1 MNAVLSLCILG
12 GSSVAVTETTAVHL
26 KMNFR
31 TLMTSVIAVASIVSA
46 VAVPVTLRVGQKENN
61 AAEEIA
67 VLLENDENKSSFTAY
82 SRIESYSVFSEI
94 TLPSVSR
101 RPVLYFGSIIGNI
114 PTSPEPTVGAEAL
127 TTSFHVTGTT
137 SHNNGSTAKTTHS
150 EQQRTT
156 VPTTTSPQI
165 VSEISV
171 LRLINSTHPLPSNF
185 VPQTV
190 KMGGEE
196 VGKVIYPYLKAMLDD
211 ALGEGVNMYIRSGYR
226 SYAAQEAV
234 LNGYINLYL
243 NKGYSYEQA
252 RLLALKW
259 ASLPGCSEHQSGL
272 AVDINVTGNTDSS
285 TAYEWLAENAYKYGF
300 ILRYPEGKENITGID
315 YEPWH
320 YRFVG
325 VGEAKKI
332 KNSGLCLEEYLGY

>member
-1 MNAVLSLCILG
+1 MNAVLPLCILG

-101 RPVLYFGSIIGNI
+101 RPVLYFGSIIGDI
-114 PTSPEPTVGAEAL
+114 QTSPEPTVGAEAL
-127 TTSFHVTGTT
+127 TTSFQVTRTM
-137 SHNNGSTAKTTHS
+137 HS
-150 EQQRTT
+150 EQQTT
-156 VPTTTSPQI
+156 TAPITTSPQI

-171 LRLINSTHPLPSNF
+171 LRLINSTHPLLSNF

-272 AVDINVTGNTDSS
+272 AVDINATGNTDSS

-332 KNSGLCLEEYLGY
+332 KNSGLRLEEYLGD

>member
-101 RPVLYFGSIIGNI
+101 RPVLYFGSIIGDI
-114 PTSPEPTVGAEAL
+114 PTSPEPTVGTDAP
-127 TTSFHVTGTT
+127 TTSFQVTGTM
-137 SHNNGSTAKTTHS
+137 HS
-150 EQQRTT
+150 EQQTTT

-272 AVDINVTGNTDSS
+272 AVDINATGNTDSS

-332 KNSGLCLEEYLGY
+332 KNSGLCREEYLGY

>member
-1 MNAVLSLCILG
+1 
-12 GSSVAVTETTAVHL
+12 
-26 KMNFR
+26 
-31 TLMTSVIAVASIVSA
+31 
-46 VAVPVTLRVGQKENN
+46 
-61 AAEEIA
+61 
-67 VLLENDENKSSFTAY
+67 
-82 SRIESYSVFSEI
+82 
-94 TLPSVSR
+94 
-101 RPVLYFGSIIGNI
+101 
-114 PTSPEPTVGAEAL
+114 
-127 TTSFHVTGTT
+127 
-137 SHNNGSTAKTTHS
+137 
-150 EQQRTT
+150 
-156 VPTTTSPQI
+156 
-165 VSEISV
+165 
-171 LRLINSTHPLPSNF
+171 
-185 VPQTV
+185 
-190 KMGGEE
+190 MGGEE
-196 VGKVIYPYLKAMLDD
+196 VGKVIYPYLKALLDD

-226 SYAAQEAV
+226 SYASQEAV
-234 LNGYINLYL
+234 LNSYIILYL

-272 AVDINVTGNTDSS
+272 AVDINATGNTDSS